1 MEDKTQQKLQPPLKP
16 AAVAVKSASPAA
28 PPKKLGD
35 YLMDSKMVTKE
46 QLDKAL
52 DIQKTS
58 KKKLGDTLVD
68 LGYLTVSQMS
78 SLLTQQ
84 IKSKTGIQRKR
95 LGDILIDAKII
106 TEEQLTQA
114 LQTQKEKKGKIGQIL
129 IDLGFVT
136 KDQIAEGI
144 SEKLKIPIISCAEYD
159 ILGELQVLV
168 SKETAEKNMLIP
180 LEKKGNTLIIAMAD
194 PLDYQAI
201 DELSFKTGLKITPLI
216 SYDWAILKAIE
227 KNYVA
232 AAETSVED
240 NIFAQLGDDINADKE
255 VEFVEQQEEDE
266 GNMNIDMLYSKSNF
280 PPIVKLVAMLVAE
293 GSKSRASDI
302 HIEPRD
308 KYVQIRFRVDGE
320 LQNVFKYQ
328 KDVHPSVVSRIKII
342 SKLDITNRRVPQDG
356 STHVS
361 FNNKEIDLRV
371 ATAPTVYGEQIVIRI
386 LDHSAGIITID
397 ALGMP
402 ENIKT
407 KLVEV
412 FKRPQG
418 MLLVTGPTGS
428 GKTTTLYSSLNE
440 LRSDARKV
448 VTIEDPAEYK
458 LEGITQQQ
466 VNDAVGRTFASILKS
481 ILRQDPDVIMLGEI
495 RDLETAETA
504 MKAAL
509 TGHFVLSTLHTNN
522 TIATVTRLIE
532 MGIPSYI
539 VSSALSGVVAQR
551 LVRRICTSC
560 KIEMDVPPETAATMK
575 SLGLNPPQKFWKG
588 SGCAK
593 CGHSG
598 YSGRI
603 AVYEFLSMTAEFKR
617 ILATGATESE
627 LFIQAKKDGVSFLF
641 EDAFNKVKDGISTF
655 EEILAKIPMEHLSK
669 LKEPEKKP
677 VQYSAPVLQ
686 SPPPPPKPIA
696 QEPEMSYMSAEQ
708 MIYQSIASG
717 MSEGSVRP
725 EIYEEEDSFPDST
738 LNDFLRLG

>member
-1 MEDKTQQKLQPPLKP
+1 MEDKNQQKPQAPLRP
-16 AAVAVKSASPAA
+16 ASPRQSGSPAA

-35 YLMDSKMVTKE
+35 YLMESQIVTQE

-52 DIQKTS
+52 DVQKTT

-78 SLLTQQ
+78 TLLTQQ
-84 IKSKTGIQRKR
+84 IKSKTGTQRKR
-95 LGDILIDAKII
+95 LGDILIETKII
-106 TEEQLTQA
+106 TQEQLNQA
-114 LQTQKEKKGKIGQIL
+114 LQTQKEKKGKLGQIL

-136 KDQIAEGI
+136 KDQITEGI
-144 SEKLKIPIISCAEYD
+144 SEKLKVPVISCAEYE
-159 ILGELQVLV
+159 ISSELQALIN
-168 SKETAEKNMLIP
+168 KETAEKHMLIP
-180 LEKKGNTLIIAMAD
+180 LEKKGTTLIIAMAD
-194 PLDYQAI
+194 PLDYQSI

-227 KNYVA
+227 KNYL
-232 AAETSVED
+232 AEPEASVED

-255 VEFVEQQEEDE
+255 VEFVEQEDE
-266 GNMNIDMLYSKSNF
+266 ADENMNIDMLYTKSKF

-293 GSKSRASDI
+293 ASRSRASDI

-308 KYVQIRFRVDGE
+308 KYVQIRYRVDGE
-320 LQNVFKYQ
+320 LHNVFRYQ
-328 KDVHPSVVSRIKII
+328 KDVHPSVVSRLKII
-342 SKLDITNRRVPQDG
+342 SKLDITNRRTPQDG

-361 FNNKEIDLRV
+361 FNNREIDLRV
-371 ATAPTVYGEQIVIRI
+371 STAPTVYGEQIVIRL
-386 LDHSAGIITID
+386 LDHSAGIIPID

-418 MLLVTGPTGS
+418 MLIVTGPTGS

-440 LRSDARKV
+440 LRSDTRKV

-458 LEGITQQQ
+458 LEGITQEQ
-466 VNDAVGRTFASILKS
+466 VNEAVGRTFEVVLKS
-481 ILRQDPDVIMLGEI
+481 ILRQDPDVIMIGEI

-504 MKAAL
+504 MKSAL

-522 TIATVTRLIE
+522 TIATVTRLID

-551 LVRRICTSC
+551 LIRRICFSC
-560 KIEMDVPPETAATMK
+560 RIELDVPPEITTTMRAMGFE
-575 SLGLNPPQKFWKG
+575 GLKKFWKG
-588 SGCAK
+588 SGCVK
-593 CGHSG
+593 CSNSG
-598 YSGRI
+598 YLGRI

-617 ILATGATESE
+617 ILSSGATESE
-627 LFIQAKKDGVSFLF
+627 LFIQAKKDGVNFLF
-641 EDAFNKVKDGISTF
+641 EDAFNKVKNGISTF
-655 EEILAKIPMEHLSK
+655 DEILAKIPMDYLSK
-669 LKEPEKKP
+669 IKESEKKP
-677 VQYSAPVLQ
+677 PPYPVAPPPVLQ
-686 SPPPPPKPIA
+686 
-696 QEPEMSYMSAEQ
+696 EPQMAYMSPEQ
-708 MIYQSIASG
+708 MIYQSISAGINENPVS
-717 MSEGSVRP
+717 P
-725 EIYEEEDSFPDST
+725 EIYEEEDSFPDSA